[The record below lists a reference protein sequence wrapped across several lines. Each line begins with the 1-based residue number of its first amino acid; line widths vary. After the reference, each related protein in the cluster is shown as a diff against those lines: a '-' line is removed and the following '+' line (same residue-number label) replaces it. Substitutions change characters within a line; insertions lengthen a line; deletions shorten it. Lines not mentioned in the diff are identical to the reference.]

1 MLHLRRL
8 WVLLIGLAIGAVAV
22 YGQGAEAAISVGA
35 AVFTNKNLGALSA
48 TEALT
53 LKNGIRISARL
64 DINSWKF
71 FGHEV
76 GYGYNRPK
84 LVFGSQGEVG
94 MSVHQGFYD
103 FMVHALPEGSPFRPF
118 VCAGG
123 GFSSFFPP
131 GSSAFAG
138 NGITK
143 VGFNYGGGVK
153 VKVSPIFGIR
163 VDLRDYVTAKP
174 FDLPNVNGLLH
185 NIEASAGFA
194 VLF

>member
-1 MLHLRRL
+1 MLNLQRT
-8 WVLLIGLAIGAVAV
+8 WLLLVGLMIGAVAAH
-22 YGQGAEAAISVGA
+22 GQGAEAAISAGVA
-35 AVFTNKNLGALSA
+35 IFTNKNLGALS
-48 TEALT
+48 TTDVLT
-53 LKNGIRISARL
+53 LKNGVRISARL
-64 DINSWKF
+64 DINSWRF

-84 LVFGSQGEVG
+84 LVFGRQGEVG

-103 FMVHALPEGSPFRPF
+103 FMVHALPEGSPLRPF

-131 GSSAFAG
+131 GSSAFSG

-153 VKVSPIFGIR
+153 VKVSPIFGVR
-163 VDLRDYVTAKP
+163 VDLRDFVTAKP

-194 VLF
+194 ILF